1 MKKQKKKII
10 YKEDDGRTLYSMSG
24 LYEAEGRPVEEKDR
38 IEVNR
43 KEKKAMRR
51 ALAQVML
58 PRLICVLIGFALCF
72 LILYFWLK

>member
-1 MKKQKKKII
+1 MKKTKKKII
-10 YKEDDGRTLYSMSG
+10 YKEDDGRTLYSMNG
-24 LYEAEGRPVEEKDR
+24 LYGNELKPVDEKDR
-38 IEVNR
+38 IDVNR

-58 PRLICVLIGFALCF
+58 PRLICVLIGFTICF

>member
-1 MKKQKKKII
+1 MKNKKKKIV

-24 LYEAEGRPVEEKDR
+24 LYPEKSQDTSEKLD
-38 IEVNR
+38 INR

-58 PRLICVLIGFALCF
+58 PRLICVLIGFSICF

>member
-1 MKKQKKKII
+1 MRKKKKKII

-24 LYEAEGRPVEEKDR
+24 LYPNQANEESKP
-38 IEVNR
+38 IVNK

-51 ALAQVML
+51 ALMQVML
-58 PRLICVLIGFALCF
+58 PRLICVLIGFGICF

>member
-1 MKKQKKKII
+1 MKNKKKKIV

-24 LYEAEGRPVEEKDR
+24 LYPEQSHQDTSSKLD
-38 IEVNR
+38 INR

-51 ALAQVML
+51 ALTQVML
-58 PRLICVLIGFALCF
+58 PRLICVLIGFTICF